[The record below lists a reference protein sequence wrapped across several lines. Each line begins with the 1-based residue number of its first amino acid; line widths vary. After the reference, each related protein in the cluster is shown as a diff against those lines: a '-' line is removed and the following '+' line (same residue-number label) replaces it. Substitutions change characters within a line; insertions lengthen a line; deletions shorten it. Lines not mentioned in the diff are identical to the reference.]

1 MDPQKL
7 IDILSWYGISLQT
20 ETVQLLSGGKDN
32 ITFSAYLDDKKKVI
46 VQYMQSIRDELHAE
60 CIEKAVDFTIR
71 MDPSIGF
78 VWKLENKKR
87 FYPAEKGYIQLM
99 NACSGRTITEL
110 DIDDNLIRKL
120 AERLGKFHKA
130 TENFHITPYK
140 TVNYHRDRLTEFRML
155 AEKYVHKSGRFD
167 LINLLSEYTKRIE
180 PLHPVSWLRVWL
192 IHGDPVF
199 KNFLIDSGKNIVAW
213 IDYDMM
219 SVTTRLWDLA
229 DMYRGYS
236 KMPDFGPEQ
245 SKLLLAAYEKYNPL
259 TIDEKNAL
267 PDYIRMMTLDTG
279 YRYILALDEES
290 GFYNAIGDSLEKA
303 KRCIRDYDRVGD
315 LMIF

>member
-1 MDPQKL
+1 M
-7 IDILSWYGISLQT
+7 
-20 ETVQLLSGGKDN
+20 
-32 ITFSAYLDDKKKVI
+32 
-46 VQYMQSIRDELHAE
+46 
-60 CIEKAVDFTIR
+60 
-71 MDPSIGF
+71 
-78 VWKLENKKR
+78 
-87 FYPAEKGYIQLM
+87 
-99 NACSGRTITEL
+99 
-110 DIDDNLIRKL
+110 
-120 AERLGKFHKA
+120 
-130 TENFHITPYK
+130 
-140 TVNYHRDRLTEFRML
+140 
-155 AEKYVHKSGRFD
+155 
-167 LINLLSEYTKRIE
+167 
-180 PLHPVSWLRVWL
+180 
-192 IHGDPVF
+192 F